1 MGNTQEQNEKIYTD
15 EELCWAA
22 QVAYN
27 NGDSYF
33 KKYITV
39 SAQKYDLL

>member
-1 MGNTQEQNEKIYTD
+1 MGNTQEQKEKMYTD

-22 QVAYN
+22 QVAYS

-39 SAQKYDLL
+39 STREYGLL